1 MDLDITIRDNDP
13 VNEQFHQL
21 AALSKGRLGK
31 TPLDL
36 LAESLN
42 GHHDLRD
49 RLVLVHLC
57 LQLLP
62 LALQSLETFIQGL
75 PTAAIFRQ
83 GHGPGLI
90 GIAHTLNLTSKM
102 LHPALQ
108 LGAPGLQLLR

>member
-1 MDLDITIRDNDP
+1 VDLDITIGDNDP

-21 AALSKGRLGK
+21 AALRKGRLGK

-62 LALQSLETFIQGL
+62 LAL
-75 PTAAIFRQ
+75 
-83 GHGPGLI
+83 
-90 GIAHTLNLTSKM
+90 
-102 LHPALQ
+102 
-108 LGAPGLQLLR
+108 